1 MEKIVD
7 LFFACEEPFVLVD
20 GEAVF
25 IEERGKGI
33 FGFDVTQELWR
44 DVLRHERIERD
55 LAVAEAQASADGVA
69 LRIIEGEGDLKAG
82 WQMFALDGGIDL
94 KLDVRADVR
103 HDEGHETRQLVA
115 VHDEVVAHLLGGADQ
130 RQHLLL
136 IAVAWAQDFLLVVE
150 IAGLGIGQDLK
161 FVHGDAELIGVVG
174 ALHDLHG
181 GRRRFFGE
189 ADARC
194 ATI

>member
-7 LFFACEEPFVLVD
+7 LFFADEQPFIFVD

-44 DVLRHERIERD
+44 DVLRRQRIERD
-55 LAVAEAQASADGVA
+55 LAVAEAQTTADGVA
-69 LRIIEGEGDLKAG
+69 LRIIEGECDLEAG
-82 WQMFALDGGIDL
+82 WQMLALDGGIDL
-94 KLDVRADVR
+94 KLDVRADIW
-103 HDEGHETRQLVA
+103 HDEGHEARQLVA
-115 VHDEVVAHLLGGADQ
+115 VHDEIVAHLLGGADQ

-161 FVHGDAELIGVVG
+161 FVHGDAELVGVVG

-181 GRRRFFGE
+181 GWRRFFGE

-194 ATI
+194 AAI